1 MSMVNTHP
9 HLTSNKGIFLVLYIF
24 LSNATDRHL
33 KQVSFEKRAQ
43 TRENNMIKITKSFT
57 INKTKWQFIK
67 HNNFS
72 TSIITFFLIKK
83 KKQQP
88 QYWKPSVRRSTFSSN
103 LKMIGHINSL
113 ISYRMT
119 IISFTIII
127 TCSFRFSF
135 TSSKMGHGSDTF
147 FPIFFSL
154 N

>member
-83 KKQQP
+83 KNNN
-88 QYWKPSVRRSTFSSN
+88 RST
-103 LKMIGHINSL
+103 GSL
-113 ISYRMT
+113 V
-119 IISFTIII
+119 
-127 TCSFRFSF
+127 
-135 TSSKMGHGSDTF
+135 
-147 FPIFFSL
+147 
-154 N
+154 